1 MLLLS
6 IVNAAQSIGSYSLSA
21 EAFFSR
27 EPFFTWRKNNF
38 VRVLVH
44 GAKNRNEKLPDV
56 PSIYQLMDKY
66 KTPESGRRL
75 ATALMAAGEFH
86 RPYMAPPNTPPEHV
100 KILRDAFLKTAKD
113 PGFLEDAKKKR
124 LEIDPTSGEEVAALV
139 REVMS
144 QPPDVIERLKKLMG
158 R

>member
-1 MLLLS
+1 MGYFVPKLLEET
-6 IVNAAQSIGSYSLSA
+6 VGAKFTVVAGYPGGSEVDLAVERNEVQCRSLSA

-56 PSIYQLMDKY
+56 PSIYQLMDRY

-86 RPYMAPPNTPPEHV
+86 RL
-100 KILRDAFLKTAKD
+100 IWLRPTR
-113 PGFLEDAKKKR
+113 R
-124 LEIDPTSGEEVAALV
+124 LS
-139 REVMS
+139 M
-144 QPPDVIERLKKLMG
+144 
-158 R
+158 